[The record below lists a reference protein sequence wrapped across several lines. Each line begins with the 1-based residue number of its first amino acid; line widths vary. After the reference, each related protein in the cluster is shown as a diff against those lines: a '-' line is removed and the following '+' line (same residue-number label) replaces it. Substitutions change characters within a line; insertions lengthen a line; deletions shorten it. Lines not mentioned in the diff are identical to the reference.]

1 MEKNSDKGGFWKRQ
15 SFLLPPLTAAA
26 VLLCQ
31 QMVSSHPSGVVTVN
45 ILLLV
50 LNFFSYVGLLRGEKS
65 TEKSVAIAAAGF
77 ITLMAFV
84 FNTCVAEIP
93 TPLSNTG
100 LFINSLCGMWVLVA
114 AVQGISLMIQAA
126 LQTTAAQ
133 ETETNIW
140 DRLQKA
146 AERFKPKATDSQ
158 EMILTLLRVAT
169 VLLAIVSWWSTAQGM
184 RDYVFSQA
192 WQANLASFAIQSILL
207 GLNFYLPTFWRW
219 IHGLRGK
226 ICVLALSGVVLFC
239 SSWFSYVFIVG
250 TVYEK
255 SWQTESRLLVQSVY
269 RNELYKADEFVQ
281 ISSDALRETL
291 GDEVA
296 ALYTASKTADTET
309 TQNPSGLDL
318 TADKASYAD
327 NADFAANNE
336 IASAIQAMQIA
347 TQEGTSSGVRE
358 QAAAALT
365 QLTEQVETR
374 IEQLTQQIS
383 QTQDALT
390 AAADAQTSAASAL
403 RNAPYGSN
411 TNALQSAY
419 NSAASRL
426 SNLQD
431 TVNQQQQDLQDYQQA
446 QGILQ
451 RYAGVLGIAGN
462 AASVQT
468 GQALRSIQ
476 SALLQTDVDTEAIEQ
491 QARTVF
497 EQLQA
502 AQDSGSDADFQTL
515 LNDMDSFIRKVQDY
529 AVLKSSGDALQNQI
543 DSMTADTAQDTENWE
558 PLWTEKIER
567 LKATISGLP
576 VSDSGQEYDRADA
589 LDKLDDAQRLYI
601 SAHNPVDQALIY
613 LGSPYWQLAAFSLVL
628 AFFLDIAAFI
638 TGLVIDV
645 ADRRKMLEK

>member
-1 MEKNSDKGGFWKRQ
+1 MMENKSDKGGFWKRQ
-15 SFLLPPLTAAA
+15 SFLLPPLTAAV

-31 QMVSSHPSGVVTVN
+31 QMASSNPSGVVTVN

-65 TEKSVAIAAAGF
+65 TEKSVAIAAASF

-84 FNTCVAEIP
+84 FNTCVAGIP
-93 TPLSNTG
+93 TPLSDTG
-100 LFINSLCGMWVLVA
+100 IFMNSLCGMWVLVA
-114 AVQGISLMIQAA
+114 VVQGSSLLIQAV
-126 LQTTAAQ
+126 LQPTVEQ
-133 ETETNIW
+133 ETGASATNVW
-140 DRLQKA
+140 NRLQKA
-146 AERFKPKATDSQ
+146 VGRLKPKAEDSQ
-158 EMILTLLRVAT
+158 EMILTLLRLAT
-169 VLLAIVSWWSTAQGM
+169 VLLAIVSWWSTTQGM

-219 IHGLRGK
+219 IHSLRGK

-269 RNELYKADEFVQ
+269 RNELYKADEF
-281 ISSDALRETL
+281 DALRETL

-327 NADFAANNE
+327 NADFAANSE
-336 IASAIQAMQIA
+336 IASAIQAMQTA

-365 QLTEQVETR
+365 QLTKQVETR

-383 QTQDALT
+383 QAQDALT
-390 AAADAQTSAASAL
+390 AATDAQTSAASAL

-576 VSDSGQEYDRADA
+576 VNDSRQEYDRADA

-601 SAHNPVDQALIY
+601 SEHNPVDQALIY

>member
-1 MEKNSDKGGFWKRQ
+1 MMENKSDKGGFWKRQ
-15 SFLLPPLTAAA
+15 SFLLPPLTAAV

-31 QMVSSHPSGVVTVN
+31 QMASSNPSGVVTVN

-65 TEKSVAIAAAGF
+65 TEKSVAIAAASF

-84 FNTCVAEIP
+84 FNTCVAGIP
-93 TPLSNTG
+93 TPLSDMG
-100 LFINSLCGMWVLVA
+100 IFMNSLCGMWVLVA
-114 AVQGISLMIQAA
+114 VVQGSSLLIQAV
-126 LQTTAAQ
+126 LQPTVEQ
-133 ETETNIW
+133 ETGASATNVW
-140 DRLQKA
+140 NRLQKA
-146 AERFKPKATDSQ
+146 VGRLKPKAEDSQ
-158 EMILTLLRVAT
+158 EMILTLLRLAT

-219 IHGLRGK
+219 IHSLRGK

-327 NADFAANNE
+327 NADFAANSE
-336 IASAIQAMQIA
+336 IASAIQAMQTA

-365 QLTEQVETR
+365 QLTKQVETR

-383 QTQDALT
+383 QAQDALT
-390 AAADAQTSAASAL
+390 AATDAQTSAASAL
-403 RNAPYGSN
+403 RYAPYGSN
-411 TNALQSAY
+411 TNAYYADDGKLLFEQCSNAGADSQY
-419 NSAASRL
+419 ADGFYVLESDKEPSPWTLTYSLYDKDTACAVVAAKDADTYL
-426 SNLQD
+426 VEAGVQD
-431 TVNQQQQDLQDYQQA
+431 TAAVQA
-446 QGILQ
+446 DDGASKYVSTGER
-451 RYAGVLGIAGN
+451 RYALISKADYWSGN
-462 AASVQT
+462 ANY
-468 GQALRSIQ
+468 R
-476 SALLQTDVDTEAIEQ
+476 
-491 QARTVF
+491 
-497 EQLQA
+497 
-502 AQDSGSDADFQTL
+502 DF
-515 LNDMDSFIRKVQDY
+515 
-529 AVLKSSGDALQNQI
+529 
-543 DSMTADTAQDTENWE
+543 
-558 PLWTEKIER
+558 EKI
-567 LKATISGLP
+567 G
-576 VSDSGQEYDRADA
+576 
-589 LDKLDDAQRLYI
+589 
-601 SAHNPVDQALIY
+601 
-613 LGSPYWQLAAFSLVL
+613 
-628 AFFLDIAAFI
+628 
-638 TGLVIDV
+638 
-645 ADRRKMLEK
+645 